1 VITLD
6 IEGRLDSV
14 DWALLAELQQ
24 NARMSYTE
32 LGRRVGLTP
41 PAVIER
47 IRRLEDSDVI
57 AGYRVELNMER
68 VGRPLKA
75 VIRIAQND
83 ARGCN
88 LGAVLREMPE
98 VLECDRITGEDC
110 YTIKV
115 AVATPERLE
124 DFLDRLSVYGRTT
137 TSIVLSSPISHRVVE
152 PLEARGITVQNEDAR
167 ALA

>member
-1 VITLD
+1 MD

-14 DWALLAELQQ
+14 DWALLTELQQ
-24 NARMSYTE
+24 NARISYTE

-47 IRRLEDSDVI
+47 VRRLEDSGVI
-57 AGYRVELNMER
+57 SGYRVDLNMDR
-68 VGRPLKA
+68 IGRPLKA

-88 LGAVLREMPE
+88 LGAVLRDMPE
-98 VLECDRITGEDC
+98 VLETDRITGEDC
-110 YTIKV
+110 YTLKV
-115 AVATPERLE
+115 AVASPERLE
-124 DFLDRLSVYGRTT
+124 DFLDRLAVYGKTT
-137 TSIVLSSPISHRVVE
+137 TSIVLSSPIRYRVVQ
-152 PLEARGITVQNEDAR
+152 PLEAGAAAPEEDNR